1 MKINVNKCLLTN
13 SEFYSFLGAI
23 EGITGIEFPD
33 DMSPDVYLKLYRL
46 IDAFKYGYEEVEI
59 EEEEITEY

>member
-1 MKINVNKCLLTN
+1 MIRMNKCLLTN

-33 DMSPDVYLKLYRL
+33 DMPSDMYLKLYRL
-46 IDAFKYGYEEVEI
+46 IDAFKYGVDEYEEET
-59 EEEEITEY
+59 TEY

>member
-1 MKINVNKCLLTN
+1 MIKVNKCLLTN

-46 IDAFKYGYEEVEI
+46 IDAFKYGYEEMEI
-59 EEEEITEY
+59 EEDTE

>member
-1 MKINVNKCLLTN
+1 MKININKCLLTN
-13 SEFYSFLGAI
+13 PEFYSFLGAI
-23 EGITGIEFPD
+23 EGITGVEFPD

-59 EEEEITEY
+59 EEDTE

>member
-46 IDAFKYGYEEVEI
+46 IDAFKYGYEEMEI
-59 EEEEITEY
+59 EEDTE